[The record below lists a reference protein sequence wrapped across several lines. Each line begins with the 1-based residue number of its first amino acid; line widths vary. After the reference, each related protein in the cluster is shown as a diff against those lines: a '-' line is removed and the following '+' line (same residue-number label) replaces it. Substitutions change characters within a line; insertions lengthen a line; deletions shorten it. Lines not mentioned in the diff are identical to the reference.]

1 MSKILADQIA
11 NYDDN
16 GPIEIKEG
24 LNIASGKPI
33 QIAGSA
39 GSNGNVLVSNGT
51 TVSWSNA
58 LDNSSNWDTAFGWG
72 NHASEGY
79 LTSVPAL
86 ALDGLSNVDATT
98 GLQNGSILKYNGAS
112 WEVAPDLNDDTTYA
126 QSAVADGSNVN
137 LRLTAGGSGS
147 GNDDILITAGTNVT
161 FSSVTSAGFTIDAAG
176 GGGATPDLQA
186 VTDAGISTNNRL
198 QIQNSG
204 TFAINIDPTGG
215 ITTNSGVG
223 IKIGNGGT
231 NVWECEIDGSN
242 GNIETRGNLDV
253 DGNVDINDTTDST
266 SPTTGSLVVDGGVGI
281 AKNLNVGGN
290 VDIDDTSQSTST
302 TTGALVVDGGVGIDK
317 NLHVGGTITSSS
329 TSQTT
334 SNGTNGINLT
344 TSTGGS
350 NANAIEFQTDNS
362 TASAV
367 RWRFTPN
374 GHLLPSSNAD
384 YDIGSAEYKVRHL
397 FLSDNTVYFQGD
409 FLKVAQHNSGGS
421 AQSASYL
428 IPLAKLKDALN
439 ASADYEAFKTAILAI
454 TDA

>member
-58 LDNSSNWDTAFGWG
+58 LDNSGNWDTAFGWG

-86 ALDGLSNVDATT
+86 SLDGLSNVDATT
-98 GLQNGSILKYNGAS
+98 GVANGSILKYNGAS

-176 GGGATPDLQA
+176 GGGSTPNLQA

-242 GNIETRGNLDV
+242 GNIETNGDITCNSLLTGNSS
-253 DGNVDINDTTDST
+253 IAITDTGT
-266 SPTTGSLVVDGGVGI
+266 
-281 AKNLNVGGN
+281 N
-290 VDIDDTSQSTST
+290 
-302 TTGALVVDGGVGIDK
+302 
-317 NLHVGGTITSSS
+317 GTITFA
-329 TSQTT
+329 TDANDRWEIT
-334 SNGTNGINLT
+334 SNGHI
-344 TSTGGS
+344 
-350 NANAIEFQTDNS
+350 
-362 TASAV
+362 
-367 RWRFTPN
+367 
-374 GHLLPSSNAD
+374 LPKD
-384 YDIGSAEYKVRHL
+384 HEQYDIGSAEKKVRHL
-397 FLSDNTVYFQGD
+397 FLSDNTIYSETGT
-409 FLKVAQHNSGGS
+409 LKVADHPSGG
-421 AQSASYL
+421 AAGTAKIL
-428 IPLAKLKDALN
+428 LDIAKLQTATA
-439 ASADYEAFKTAILAI
+439 ASADFEAFKTAIAAL
-454 TDA
+454 TP

>member
-39 GSNGNVLVSNGT
+39 GSNGNVLVSDGT

-58 LDNSSNWDTAFGWG
+58 LDNSGNWDTAFGWG

-112 WEVAPDLNDDTTYA
+112 WEVAPDLNDNDNTTYV
-126 QSAVADGSNVN
+126 QSAQASGGNVN
-137 LRLTAGGSGS
+137 LRLTGSDAT
-147 GNDDILITAGTNVT
+147 NDDILVTAGNNIS
-161 FSSVTSAGFTIDAAG
+161 FSSVTVNGFTIDATTSSNLPAGLTFSDPALTIGSGSGYSSIIMTQASGVAPQIRNSAGNTGIQIWGAYG
-176 GGGATPDLQA
+176 GGGTMQEDIHL
-186 VTDAGISTNNRL
+186 
-198 QIQNSG
+198 G
-204 TFAINIDPTGG
+204 T
-215 ITTNSGVG
+215 SGVASVFQDLNP
-223 IKIGNGGT
+223 K
-231 NVWECEIDGSN
+231 
-242 GNIETRGNLDV
+242 
-253 DGNVDINDTTDST
+253 TDST
-266 SPTTGSLVVDGGVGI
+266 HDLGTNTLRWQKVYADAVD
-281 AKNLNVGGN
+281 
-290 VDIDDTSQSTST
+290 TP
-302 TTGALVVDGGVGIDK
+302 
-317 NLHVGGTITSSS
+317 S

-344 TSTGGS
+344 TDTSGS
-350 NANAIEFQTDNS
+350 NANAIEFQTDNN

-367 RWRFTPN
+367 RWRFTPP
-374 GHLLPSSNAD
+374 GHLLPSTNAA

-397 FLSDNTVYFQGD
+397 FLSDNTLYFEGD
-409 FLKVAQHNSGGS
+409 FLKVAQHDNGGS

-428 IPLAKLKDALN
+428 IPLAKLKDTLN
-439 ASADYEAFKTAILAI
+439 ASPDYEAFKTAILAI